1 MTIRPR
7 RYAIVI
13 NSLSYFFA
21 RPRTLICMNNNILK
35 GMVTRCS
42 DYSFQIGSYSF
53 PKQIKSYS
61 GKIIDLEQNRLQNLQ
76 QGESNGSR
84 LFEYHLINKNKGLR
98 YYKEFPFIL
107 GDTNLWEEICKF
119 YKVDDDKRNRNYFLA
134 DYFIPEFNLLVEIDS
149 GYHDAVYDRARD
161 EYIQEVWGTKSLRS
175 YMYNPGSVKFRS
187 DFDKELKCRRNFK
200 IQNNIVGDVYIDYS
214 DLSVDCFYFINEDII
229 NLINKIEYL
238 MLKKFNLRYGEFDMP
253 LDKLSNQERFLIQN
267 DNILQRVRFIF
278 YSVYSVYVSIMP

>member
-1 MTIRPR
+1 
-7 RYAIVI
+7 
-13 NSLSYFFA
+13 
-21 RPRTLICMNNNILK
+21 MNNNILK

-61 GKIIDLEQNRLQNLQ
+61 GKVIDLEQNRLQNLQ

-84 LFEYHLINKNKGLR
+84 LFENYLKTGQKGLR

-107 GDTNLWEEICKF
+107 GDTNLWGEICKF
-119 YKVDDDKRNRNYFLA
+119 YKVDDDKIDRNYFLA

-161 EYIQEVWGTKSLRS
+161 EYIQEAWGTKSLRS
-175 YMYNPGSVKFRS
+175 YMYNLGSAPFRS

-200 IQNNIVGDVYIDYS
+200 ARNNIIGDVYIDYS
-214 DLSVDCFYFINEDII
+214 DLSVDCFYYINEDII

-238 MLKKFNLRYGEFDMP
+238 MLKEFNLRSAEFTVS
-253 LDKLSNQERFLIQN
+253 LSKLSNQERFLIQN
-267 DNILQRVRFIF
+267 DNVLQRIRFIF
-278 YSVYSVYVSIMP
+278 YSVYSVYVSTTP